1 MTDYKWLS
9 AASLAITASLFE
21 GGGRLLTA
29 RFIVRPKRY
38 TPGNA
43 IWHGVGHGGTES
55 IYLSLMFINN
65 IVFAL
70 MINSGQTGAVA
81 AALPAGQFA
90 SISAALIQTPFW
102 MFLIAGLERVMTLC
116 VQIGLSVL
124 AFEAL
129 RKKSVKIGLLM
140 FLIHAVLDFAAPGM
154 TMLGLSSNVGILL
167 SEFVVLLF
175 AVASVVM
182 IRSASAEMERGKRAD
197 APTAGTIKRHDSR
210 TIDRAAFVAALS
222 FLQKARL
229 FRNLP
234 ENATGEKTLAFL
246 GVLGYNNPCVVLLQ
260 LSKADRKSR
269 TYALVAQSVEHLI
282 GNEEVGSSN
291 LLKSSIKT
299 PAI

>member
-1 MTDYKWLS
+1 MENAMVPVSSLIAMFVTLALMVGAPVVAGIFGVRKCKKNGIAILAGFLSFAVMQLVIRFTLLKWLGTQPAFVQFMTDYKWLS

-182 IRSASAEMERGKRAD
+182 IVRLQRKWKEESE
-197 APTAGTIKRHDSR
+197 PT
-210 TIDRAAFVAALS
+210 
-222 FLQKARL
+222 LQ
-229 FRNLP
+229 P
-234 ENATGEKTLAFL
+234 
-246 GVLGYNNPCVVLLQ
+246 Q
-260 LSKADRKSR
+260 
-269 TYALVAQSVEHLI
+269 AQ
-282 GNEEVGSSN
+282 
-291 LLKSSIKT
+291 
-299 PAI
+299 